1 MKITII
7 APMESIVH
15 TANEVLQKQD
25 FGWPGE
31 IEVVPGLLEAGLEE
45 AYRAI
50 ERGTDAIISRGGTAS
65 LIARHIDIPVAE
77 IQVTAFDILRAL
89 KSIGNFTGPVGVVFI
104 RRLLVE
110 CEKLGDLIGVPMRE
124 IFADDTTFEEKI
136 QGAHREGIHT
146 FIGDALTVK
155 LFQERG
161 LKVFPIESSGD
172 AISRAIIDAIN
183 LATVRRR
190 EQEKAEL
197 FRTVVNSSM
206 DGIIAIDRG
215 GHINVFNPAAEQM
228 FQIQAPTA
236 LGKPIGDIIPDDQ
249 LRDCLSGDKYEREGI
264 KSISDK
270 VFAIKRIPIKLNKDV
285 VGAIAQIQDVTQL
298 QYFEQVVRQK
308 LNTKGLIAKFR
319 MEQLIGSSPAMK
331 AVKER
336 IRQYASTDTT
346 VLITGES
353 GTGKERAAQSIHN
366 MSKRKNGPFV
376 AVNCAALPEHLLE
389 SELFGYEEGAF
400 TGAKKGGKSG
410 LFELAHGGTI
420 FLDEIGEMPLSLQAR
435 LLRVLQEK
443 EVMRLGA
450 DRVIPVNVRVL
461 SSTNQDLVSL
471 VEEKKFR
478 SDLYYRLD
486 VFRLH
491 MPPLRERVEDV
502 PELIRSFLGKSPSF
516 PSKISG
522 ITEDAVSFLQRQT
535 WRGNI
540 RELENVI
547 ERVRLLATGPSIQES
562 DVRQELTSGGRVIDN
577 KPHID
582 VLELSEKQK
591 IERIL
596 HEEKYNYTQA
606 AKKIGISRTTLWRKL
621 REWDRVH

>member
-1 MKITII
+1 
-7 APMESIVH
+7 MESIVH

-65 LIARHIDIPVAE
+65 LIAQYVDIPVAE

-89 KSIGNFTGPVGVVFI
+89 KGIGNFAGPVGVVFI
-104 RRLLVE
+104 RQLLVE

-124 IFADDTTFEEKI
+124 IFADDATFEDKI
-136 QGAHREGIHT
+136 QDARREGIHT
-146 FIGDALTVK
+146 FIGDALSVK

-161 LKVFPIESSGD
+161 LEVFPIESSGD
-172 AISRAIIDAIN
+172 AVSRAIIDAIN

-190 EQEKAEL
+190 EKEKAEL
-197 FRTVVNSSM
+197 FRTIVNASM

-228 FQIQAPTA
+228 FQIQGSTA

-249 LRDCLSGDKYEREGI
+249 LRDCLSGDKYEGEGI

-270 VFAIKRIPIKLNKDV
+270 VFAIKRIPIKLNRDV
-285 VGAIAQIQDVTQL
+285 VGAIANIQDVTQL
-298 QYFEQVVRQK
+298 QYFEQIVRQK

-319 MEQLIGSSPAMK
+319 LEQLIGSSPAMQ

-366 MSKRKNGPFV
+366 ISRRKNGPFV
-376 AVNCAALPEHLLE
+376 AINCAALPEHLLE

-420 FLDEIGEMPLSLQAR
+420 FLDEISEMPSSLQAR

-471 VEEKKFR
+471 VEGRKFR
-478 SDLYYRLD
+478 ADLYYRLD

-491 MPPLRERVEDV
+491 IPPLRERVEDI
-502 PELIRSFLGKSPSF
+502 PELIRSFLVKSPSF

-522 ITEDAVSFLQRQT
+522 ITEDAVIFLQRQP

-547 ERVRLLATGPSIQES
+547 ERVRLLAPGPLIEEI
-562 DVRQELTSGGRVIDN
+562 DVRQELISCGRVIDN
-577 KPHID
+577 VARADILG
-582 VLELSEKQK
+582 VSEKQK

-596 HEEKYNYTQA
+596 LEEKYNYTQA

-621 REWDRVH
+621 REWDCTQ